1 LYSYLNQNPN
11 RNLMAN
17 IEVTFKSVSEIVG
30 IEGIGLVILVDKEEK
45 RQLSLLC
52 DKDTLRQFEQR
63 LPFSKKPKNTLPEVL
78 WDVVRYYTE
87 DHFEVIIN
95 TLIDGEYRAML
106 YNVDSLD
113 IKSVRAIDAVLLS
126 VIAKLPIFVDEV
138 LMNRQSLPYN
148 QASPSMALPVNVLTI
163 EMLEEALN
171 KAIKDEN
178 YELAST
184 LKMEIE
190 RRKNVKPE

>member
-1 LYSYLNQNPN
+1 
-11 RNLMAN
+11 M
-17 IEVTFKSVSEIVG
+17 
-30 IEGIGLVILVDKEEK
+30 
-45 RQLSLLC
+45 
-52 DKDTLRQFEQR
+52 
-63 LPFSKKPKNTLPEVL
+63 
-78 WDVVRYYTE
+78 
-87 DHFEVIIN
+87 
-95 TLIDGEYRAML
+95 
-106 YNVDSLD
+106 
-113 IKSVRAIDAVLLS
+113 LLS

>member
-1 LYSYLNQNPN
+1 
-11 RNLMAN
+11 
-17 IEVTFKSVSEIVG
+17 
-30 IEGIGLVILVDKEEK
+30 
-45 RQLSLLC
+45 
-52 DKDTLRQFEQR
+52 
-63 LPFSKKPKNTLPEVL
+63 
-78 WDVVRYYTE
+78 
-87 DHFEVIIN
+87 
-95 TLIDGEYRAML
+95 
-106 YNVDSLD
+106 
-113 IKSVRAIDAVLLS
+113 
-126 VIAKLPIFVDEV
+126 
-138 LMNRQSLPYN
+138 MNRQSLPYN

>member
-1 LYSYLNQNPN
+1 
-11 RNLMAN
+11 MAN
-17 IEVTFKSVSEIVG
+17 IEVTFKSVLEIVG

-163 EMLEEALN
+163 EMLEEALH

>member
-163 EMLEEALN
+163 EMLEEALH